1 MSLDPQLTSQLML
14 AFVGALL
21 GALFGGLARWTA
33 SRRERRLRLT
43 LDLYSE
49 FHSPEFN
56 RLRIVAHE
64 ALAAGGAVPA
74 AYASAEGDH
83 RAALSTIVHFWEKVA
98 QLLKIGALN
107 ETLLRRFFGQ
117 YARWWS
123 ELLCEKQTALADPE
137 WGATLQDINWLFERL
152 KRTKRE
158 GARR

>member
-1 MSLDPQLTSQLML
+1 MNLDPQLSSQLML

-21 GALFGGLARWTA
+21 GALFGGLARWSA

-49 FHSPEFN
+49 FHSPMFN
-56 RLRIVAHE
+56 QLRIVAHE
-64 ALAAGGAVPA
+64 ALAKGGAVPA
-74 AYASAEGDH
+74 AYLAAEGEE

-107 ETLLRRFFGQ
+107 ENLLRRFFGQ

-123 ELLCEKQTALADPE
+123 ELLCEKQAALADPE
-137 WGATLQDINWLFERL
+137 WGATLRDINWLFERL